1 MASADQVRVG
11 AQNLWSLSDFSGVKI
26 LPRKKEKNIGSAKF
40 YSNS

>member
-1 MASADQVRVG
+1 MANADQVRVG

-26 LPRKKEKNIGSAKF
+26 FPCKKEKNIESAKF